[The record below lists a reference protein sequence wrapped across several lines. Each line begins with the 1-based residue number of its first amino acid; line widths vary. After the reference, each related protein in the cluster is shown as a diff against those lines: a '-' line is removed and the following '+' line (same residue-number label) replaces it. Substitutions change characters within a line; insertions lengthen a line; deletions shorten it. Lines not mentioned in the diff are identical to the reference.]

1 MGILIL
7 KILMTPFAAIEGWC
21 KIMVAFIMWDKR
33 PMEAEWLF
41 DILWKKRK

>member
-7 KILMTPFAAIEGWC
+7 KILLTPIAALEGWC
-21 KIMVAFIMWDKR
+21 KTIVALIMWDKR
-33 PMEAEWLF
+33 PMESKWLI